1 MITLGSLLKITK
13 VLQIVR
19 LLFFY
24 DKRRVIILTKIK
36 ENVVG
41 YLMGH
46 FLTNS
51 SGHPAAAAM
60 ARSKVFWVLHLPTT
74 YKQTTLLRVFLTVF
88 VTSTHLSTTW
98 AMSCT

>member
-24 DKRRVIILTKIK
+24 DKRRVIILTKKK

-60 ARSKVFWVLHLPTT
+60 ARSKVFGFFICLQHTN
-74 YKQTTLLRVFLTVF
+74 KLRC
-88 VTSTHLSTTW
+88 SKPS
-98 AMSCT
+98 